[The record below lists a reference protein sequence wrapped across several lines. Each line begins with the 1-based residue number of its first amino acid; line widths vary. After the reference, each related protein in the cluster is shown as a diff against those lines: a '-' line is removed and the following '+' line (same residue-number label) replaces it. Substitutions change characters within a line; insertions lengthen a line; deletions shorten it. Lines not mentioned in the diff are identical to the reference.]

1 MDSMLGL
8 SPTPA
13 SVGASASAGAGG
25 LAPLPLP
32 SPSPSPSTDLS
43 LPTSATD
50 STRDEPDPT
59 IVEALSGSKDRLFV
73 LKLGDDFDN
82 LLSERGNTPGKRCTY
97 APPSSYQRM
106 LVHRCA
112 QYYKL
117 AIEADGKT
125 ISVMLG
131 PESRTPKSRIS
142 EIVPIEQT
150 PAPAFKIMRR
160 TADER
165 ARAKQPGRA
174 DSTGDDQPDGTAAT
188 EEPKRRAQMTIEER
202 TAAYEQARSRIFE
215 GFQEKDDQPSPPPT
229 RRDSGN
235 SEPRWVDKQRR
246 SDFSSSSRG
255 SPIPQDMTSI
265 PASYYPPMLF
275 NPNAPSAPSHPP
287 PQSQSYDPNVSA
299 PVPYMYGPQYYPVYA
314 YYPQPQYDPR
324 QGPVPGMQ
332 MGYGPP
338 QGVAYPFPPQHAATW
353 PPPIQPQP
361 QLQPQPQHGP
371 ETQRHAFP
379 QMAHPPQPNRH
390 MHMSPQNDPFPSH
403 QYMQPYQ
410 YAGYM
415 HQPVLVPTP
424 SDAPGSGSG
433 HSSRSGSRNGHGSAH
448 GSNGSNGGAKGPR
461 SSVGPWSA
469 STVATPMRSVT
480 GVNRR
485 LSTSSSST
493 SAYSSSGGGPGSG
506 SRTPADETASIASSA
521 SSSSSRRTYTSTSTT
536 SKHPLPPRP
545 DWAVGLMAEPSLSRT
560 TSTSSTDSRLR
571 MTSRSSSGNQI
582 PRAGAGPVKL
592 GTTASATDFPPLN
605 GNGNGNGAVQ
615 NGARTGAWGRE
626 GSPAT
631 LFGNN
636 MPPPASGGRRFEETD
651 SIPRPAPKSF
661 GLYNPTTG
669 AGPAALPAQAQTQTR
684 ASPDSLAD
692 QVSKLSFD
700 QGAK

>member
-1 MDSMLGL
+1 MDSSLARTMAASGL
-8 SPTPA
+8 VPPSSHVSSP
-13 SVGASASAGAGG
+13 S
-25 LAPLPLP
+25 L
-32 SPSPSPSTDLS
+32 SPSPSTDVS
-43 LPTSATD
+43 LPTSTSAPPSD
-50 STRDEPDPT
+50 PGTRDEPDPT

-82 LLSERGNTPGKRCTY
+82 LLNERGTPGKRCTY

-117 AIEADGKT
+117 VIDADGKS

-131 PESRTPKSRIS
+131 PESRAPKSRIS
-142 EIVPIEQT
+142 EIVPMEQAPT
-150 PAPAFKIMRR
+150 PAFKIMRR
-160 TADER
+160 NADER

-174 DSTGDDQPDGTAAT
+174 DSTGDDQPDGTAPP
-188 EEPKRRAQMTIEER
+188 EEAKRRTQMTIEER
-202 TAAYEQARSRIFE
+202 TAAYNQARSRIFE

-229 RRDSGN
+229 RRDSAN

-255 SPIPQDMTSI
+255 SPVPQDMAI

-275 NPNAPSAPSHPP
+275 NPNAPSAPAHPP
-287 PQSQSYDPNVSA
+287 QQYDPNVSQPP
-299 PVPYMYGPQYYPVYA
+299 PVPYMYGPQYYPMYA

-332 MGYGPP
+332 MYGPPP

-361 QLQPQPQHGP
+361 QPQPLTQP
-371 ETQRHAFP
+371 ETQRHGFP
-379 QMAHPPQPNRH
+379 PIHPPQPGRH
-390 MHMSPQNDPFPSH
+390 MHVQNDPFPPQ

-424 SDAPGSGSG
+424 PDAPGSG
-433 HSSRSGSRNGHGSAH
+433 HSSRSGSRNGHSGH

-461 SSVGPWSA
+461 ASVGSPWSA
-469 STVATPMRSVT
+469 STVATPMRSIT

-493 SAYSSSGGGPGSG
+493 SAYSSSGGGAGSG
-506 SRTPADETASIASSA
+506 SRTPADETASIASST

-536 SKHPLPPRP
+536 SKHPLPARP
-545 DWAVGLMAEPSLSRT
+545 DWAVGLMAEPNLSRT

-582 PRAGAGPVKL
+582 PRVGSGPVKL
-592 GTTASATDFPPLN
+592 GTTDFPPLN
-605 GNGNGNGAVQ
+605 GNGNGAVNG
-615 NGARTGAWGRE
+615 GARTGAWGRE
-626 GSPAT
+626 GSPAN
-631 LFGNN
+631 LFNN
-636 MPPPASGGRRFEETD
+636 TMSPPPPLVADRRFEETD
-651 SIPRPAPKSF
+651 SIGRPIPKSF
-661 GLYNPTTG
+661 GLYNPNTG
-669 AGPAALPAQAQTQTR
+669 AGPAVLPAQVR
-684 ASPDSLAD
+684 SPQEGTDALAE
-692 QVSKLSFD
+692 QVSKLSVAD
-700 QGAK
+700 GGK

>member
-1 MDSMLGL
+1 VA
-8 SPTPA
+8 P
-13 SVGASASAGAGG
+13 SASG
-25 LAPLPLP
+25 LVPP
-32 SPSPSPSTDLS
+32 SYPSSNVPSPSPSTDVS
-43 LPTSATD
+43 LPSTLD
-50 STRDEPDPT
+50 PTRDDPDPT

-82 LLSERGNTPGKRCTY
+82 LLSERGTPGKRCTY
-97 APPSSYQRM
+97 YPPTSYQRM

-117 AIEADGKT
+117 AIEADGKM
-125 ISVMLG
+125 ISVTLG
-131 PESRTPKSRIS
+131 PESRAPKSRIS
-142 EIVPIEQT
+142 DIVPMEQA

-174 DSTGDDQPDGTAAT
+174 DSTGDDQPDGTAPT
-188 EEPKRRAQMTIEER
+188 EEAKRRSQMTIEER
-202 TAAYEQARSRIFE
+202 TAAYNQARSRIFQ
-215 GFQEKDDQPSPPPT
+215 GFQEKEDPSPPPT

-255 SPIPQDMTSI
+255 SPIQQDMAI

-287 PQSQSYDPNVSA
+287 PQPYDPNVQ
-299 PVPYMYGPQYYPVYA
+299 VPYPAPYYPVYA
-314 YYPQPQYDPR
+314 YYPQPPYDPR
-324 QGPVPGMQ
+324 QAPVPGMQ
-332 MGYGPP
+332 MGYYP

-353 PPPIQPQP
+353 PPIQPQP
-361 QLQPQPQHGP
+361 QPN

-379 QMAHPPQPNRH
+379 PMHPPQPNRP
-390 MHMSPQNDPFPSH
+390 MHEPFPH

-424 SDAPGSGSG
+424 PDAPGSG
-433 HSSRSGSRNGHGSAH
+433 HSSRSGSRNGHGSGH

-506 SRTPADETASIASSA
+506 SRTPADETASIASST

-560 TSTSSTDSRLR
+560 TSTSSSDSRLR
-571 MTSRSSSGNQI
+571 MTSRSSSGNQV
-582 PRAGAGPVKL
+582 PRTGPVKL
-592 GTTASATDFPPLN
+592 GTPANVTDFPPLN
-605 GNGNGNGAVQ
+605 GNGNGNGNGAVN
-615 NGARTGAWGRE
+615 NGARTGAWRE

-636 MPPPASGGRRFEETD
+636 MNPAPPPSARRFEETD
-651 SIPRPAPKSF
+651 SIGRPIPKSF
-661 GLYNPTTG
+661 GLYNPNTG
-669 AGPAALPAQAQTQTR
+669 TGPAALPAQVRTSQEGGAPP
-684 ASPDSLAD
+684 ADVLAD
-692 QVSKLSFD
+692 QVSKLSVAD
-700 QGAK
+700 GGN

>member
-1 MDSMLGL
+1 MDS
-8 SPTPA
+8 SFPPTPRS
-13 SVGASASAGAGG
+13 SVSTSNASAYPS
-25 LAPLPLP
+25 
-32 SPSPSPSTDLS
+32 SPSPSMDVLLGTQDP
-43 LPTSATD
+43 
-50 STRDEPDPT
+50 TRDEPDPT

-97 APPSSYQRM
+97 APQSSYQRL

-117 AIEADGKT
+117 AIEADAKS

-142 EIVPIEQT
+142 EIVPMEQT

-165 ARAKQPGRA
+165 ARAKQPGRP
-174 DSTGDDQPDGTAAT
+174 DSTGDDQPDPTAST
-188 EEPKRRAQMTIEER
+188 EEPKRRPQMTIEER
-202 TAAYEQARSRIFE
+202 TAAYEQARSRIFQ
-215 GFQEKDDQPSPPPT
+215 GFQEKDGQPSPPPT

-235 SEPRWVDKQRR
+235 SELRWVDKQRR

-255 SPIPQDMTSI
+255 SPIPQDMATI

-275 NPNAPSAPSHPP
+275 NPNAPSAPAHPP
-287 PQSQSYDPNVSA
+287 PQPYDPNLNQQ
-299 PVPYMYGPQYYPVYA
+299 PVPYMYGPQYYPMYA

-324 QGPVPGMQ
+324 QAPVPAMQ
-332 MGYGPP
+332 MAYPP

-361 QLQPQPQHGP
+361 QSQPQHSP
-371 ETQRHAFP
+371 ETRHAFP
-379 QMAHPPQPNRH
+379 QMAHPPPQPNRH
-390 MHMSPQNDPFPSH
+390 MHMPPTDPFPPH

-410 YAGYM
+410 YAGFV

-424 SDAPGSGSG
+424 PDAPGSG
-433 HSSRSGSRNGHGSAH
+433 HSSRSGSRNGHGNGHS
-448 GSNGSNGGAKGPR
+448 SNGSSGGAKGPR
-461 SSVGPWSA
+461 SSAGTWGA

-545 DWAVGLMAEPSLSRT
+545 DWAVGIMADSTLSRT
-560 TSTSSTDSRLR
+560 TSSSSTDSRLR

-582 PRAGAGPVKL
+582 PRAGTGTVKL
-592 GTTASATDFPPLN
+592 GATANVADFPPLN
-605 GNGNGNGAVQ
+605 SNANGNGNGAAQ
-615 NGARTGAWGRE
+615 NGARTGPWGRE
-626 GSPAT
+626 GSPAS
-631 LFGNN
+631 LFGSNGMN
-636 MPPPASGGRRFEETD
+636 PPAGPARRFEETD
-651 SIPRPAPKSF
+651 SIGRPAPKSF
-661 GLYNPTTG
+661 GLYNPNTG
-669 AGPAALPAQAQTQTR
+669 AGPAALPAQVRTPQEGGTLSTDALV
-684 ASPDSLAD
+684 DH
-692 QVSKLSFD
+692 VSKLNVSD
-700 QGAK
+700 GDK

>member
-1 MDSMLGL
+1 MDSSLP
-8 SPTPA
+8 PTPR
-13 SVGASASAGAGG
+13 SASG
-25 LAPLPLP
+25 LKPQSYPCSAV
-32 SPSPSPSTDLS
+32 PSPSPSTTDLF
-43 LPTSATD
+43 LPTAQD
-50 STRDEPDPT
+50 QRDEPDPT
-59 IVEALSGSKDRLFV
+59 IIEALSGSKDRLFV

-82 LLSERGNTPGKRCTY
+82 LLNERANTPGKRCTY
-97 APPSSYQRM
+97 APSSSYQRL

-117 AIEADGKT
+117 AIEADAKS

-131 PESRTPKSRIS
+131 PESRAPKSRIS

-174 DSTGDDQPDGTAAT
+174 DSTGDDQPDATAST
-188 EEPKRRAQMTIEER
+188 EEPKRRTQMTIEER
-202 TAAYEQARSRIFE
+202 TAAYEQARSRIFQ
-215 GFQEKDDQPSPPPT
+215 GFQEKDDQPSPPT
-229 RRDSGN
+229 RRDSAN

-255 SPIPQDMTSI
+255 SPVPQDMAV

-275 NPNAPSAPSHPP
+275 NPNAPSAPP
-287 PQSQSYDPNVSA
+287 PQPYDPNASQ
-299 PVPYMYGPQYYPVYA
+299 PVPYVYGPQYYPMYA

-324 QGPVPGMQ
+324 QGPVPAMQ
-332 MGYGPP
+332 MQMPYPP

-361 QLQPQPQHGP
+361 QPQHGP
-371 ETQRHAFP
+371 ETRHAFP
-379 QMAHPPQPNRH
+379 QHPPPQPNRH
-390 MHMSPQNDPFPSH
+390 MHMSPSDPFPPH

-410 YAGYM
+410 YAGFM

-424 SDAPGSGSG
+424 PEAPGSG
-433 HSSRSGSRNGHGSAH
+433 HSSRSGSRNGHGNGH
-448 GSNGSNGGAKGPR
+448 SNGSNGGAKGPR

-480 GVNRR
+480 SVNRR

-493 SAYSSSGGGPGSG
+493 SAYSSSGGGAGSG
-506 SRTPADETASIASSA
+506 SRTPADETASIASST

-545 DWAVGLMAEPSLSRT
+545 DWAVGIMADSTLSRT
-560 TSTSSTDSRLR
+560 TSSSSTDSRLR

-582 PRAGAGPVKL
+582 PRAGA
-592 GTTASATDFPPLN
+592 TANVADFPPLN
-605 GNGNGNGAVQ
+605 GNDNGNGAAQ

-636 MPPPASGGRRFEETD
+636 MNPPAAPARRFEETD
-651 SIPRPAPKSF
+651 SIGRPVPKSF
-661 GLYNPTTG
+661 GLYNPSTG
-669 AGPAALPAQAQTQTR
+669 AGPAALPAQVRTAQEGGTPPTD
-684 ASPDSLAD
+684 ALAD
-692 QVSKLSFD
+692 QVSKLNVSD
-700 QGAK
+700 K

>member
-1 MDSMLGL
+1 MDS
-8 SPTPA
+8 
-13 SVGASASAGAGG
+13 SVAAMSSTS
-25 LAPLPLP
+25 
-32 SPSPSPSTDLS
+32 SPSPLTDMGLST
-43 LPTSATD
+43 TH
-50 STRDEPDPT
+50 DEPDPT

-73 LKLGDDFDN
+73 LKLGDDFDS
-82 LLSERGNTPGKRCTY
+82 LLTERGNTPGKRCTY
-97 APPSSYQRM
+97 APPSSYQRL

-117 AIEADGKT
+117 TIEADAKS

-131 PESRTPKSRIS
+131 PESRSPKCRIS
-142 EIVPIEQT
+142 DIVPMEQA

-174 DSTGDDQPDGTAAT
+174 DSTGDDQTDGT
-188 EEPKRRAQMTIEER
+188 EDPKRRAQMTIEER
-202 TAAYEQARSRIFE
+202 TAAYEQARSRIFQ
-215 GFQEKDDQPSPPPT
+215 GFQEKEGQPSPTPT
-229 RRDSGN
+229 RRDSAN

-255 SPIPQDMTSI
+255 SPVPQDMAAI

-275 NPNAPSAPSHPP
+275 NPNAPSAPP
-287 PQSQSYDPNVSA
+287 PQPYDTSI
-299 PVPYMYGPQYYPVYA
+299 PYMYGPQYYPMYA

-324 QGPVPGMQ
+324 QAP
-332 MGYGPP
+332 MGYPP
-338 QGVAYPFPPQHAATW
+338 QVAYPFPPQHAATW
-353 PPPIQPQP
+353 PPPQP
-361 QLQPQPQHGP
+361 QPQPQHGP
-371 ETQRHAFP
+371 ETRHAFP
-379 QMAHPPQPNRH
+379 QMQPNRH
-390 MHMSPQNDPFPSH
+390 MHMAPSDPFPPH

-410 YAGYM
+410 YAGFV

-424 SDAPGSGSG
+424 PEAPGSG
-433 HSSRSGSRNGHGSAH
+433 HSSRSGSRNGHGNGHVA
-448 GSNGSNGGAKGPR
+448 NGSNGGAKGPR

-493 SAYSSSGGGPGSG
+493 SAYSGSAGGAGSG

-545 DWAVGLMAEPSLSRT
+545 DWAVGIMADSSLSRT
-560 TSTSSTDSRLR
+560 TSSSSSDSRLR

-582 PRAGAGPVKL
+582 PRAG
-592 GTTASATDFPPLN
+592 TAAANVSDFPPLN
-605 GNGNGNGAVQ
+605 GNGSGNEAAL
-615 NGARTGAWGRE
+615 NGAWGRD
-626 GSPAT
+626 GSPAN

-636 MPPPASGGRRFEETD
+636 PMNPPGAPPPPPPRRFEETD
-651 SIPRPAPKSF
+651 SIGRPVPKSF
-661 GLYNPTTG
+661 GLYNPHTG
-669 AGPAALPAQAQTQTR
+669 AGPAALPAQVRTFQEGGTLSTDA
-684 ASPDSLAD
+684 LAD
-692 QVSKLSFD
+692 QVSKLNVSD
-700 QGAK
+700 GPGAFP

>member
-1 MDSMLGL
+1 MDSSAL
-8 SPTPA
+8 
-13 SVGASASAGAGG
+13 SASANGVGQTVPCTDVLSTSVSVSASVSAS
-25 LAPLPLP
+25 APTIDP
-32 SPSPSPSTDLS
+32 
-43 LPTSATD
+43 
-50 STRDEPDPT
+50 TRDDPDPT

-82 LLSERGNTPGKRCTY
+82 LLNERGNTTPGKRCTY
-97 APPSSYQRM
+97 TPPSSYQRM

-117 AIEADGKT
+117 AIEVEGKS

-131 PESRTPKSRIS
+131 PESRAPKSRIS
-142 EIVPIEQT
+142 DIVPMEQA

-160 TADER
+160 NADER

-174 DSTGDDQPDGTAAT
+174 DSTGDDQPDAAPT
-188 EEPKRRAQMTIEER
+188 EEAKRRPQMTIEER
-202 TAAYEQARSRIFE
+202 TAAYNQARSRIFE
-215 GFQEKDDQPSPPPT
+215 GFQEKEEQLSPPPT
-229 RRDSGN
+229 RRDSAN

-255 SPIPQDMTSI
+255 SPIPQDMAI

-275 NPNAPSAPSHPP
+275 NPNAPSAPAHPP
-287 PQSQSYDPNVSA
+287 PQPYDPNVSQ
-299 PVPYMYGPQYYPVYA
+299 PVPYMYGPQYYPMYA

-324 QGPVPGMQ
+324 QGPVPAMQ
-332 MGYGPP
+332 MGYPPP

-361 QLQPQPQHGP
+361 QPQLQLQPQHSP
-371 ETQRHAFP
+371 ETRHAFP
-379 QMAHPPQPNRH
+379 QMHPPQPNRH
-390 MHMSPQNDPFPSH
+390 MQNDPFPPH

-410 YAGYM
+410 YAGFM

-424 SDAPGSGSG
+424 PDAPGSG
-433 HSSRSGSRNGHGSAH
+433 HSSRSGSRNGHGSGH

-461 SSVGPWSA
+461 SSVGQWSA

-506 SRTPADETASIASSA
+506 SRTPADETASIASST

-560 TSTSSTDSRLR
+560 TSTSSNDSRLR

-582 PRAGAGPVKL
+582 PRANAGPVKL
-592 GTTASATDFPPLN
+592 GTTANATDFPPLN
-605 GNGNGNGAVQ
+605 GNGNGNGAVS

-636 MPPPASGGRRFEETD
+636 MSPPAGPSAAAGHRFEETD
-651 SIPRPAPKSF
+651 SIGRPAPKSF
-661 GLYNPTTG
+661 GLYNPNTG
-669 AGPAALPAQAQTQTR
+669 AGPAALPAQVRTPQEGGALP
-684 ASPDSLAD
+684 ADALAD
-692 QVSKLSFD
+692 QVSKLSVAD
-700 QGAK
+700 GAK